1 MCSFN
6 MAAREDQE
14 LSLLELASAKLTNAQ
29 NVMAEAGDSVNSKV
43 SDALRLMAETSALL
57 KEDLDN
63 ARARK
68 ETVEE
73 MTRTLNHVHFA

>member
-29 NVMAEAGDSVNSKV
+29 NVMAEAGDSVNSKLQ
-43 SDALRLMAETSALL
+43 SI
-57 KEDLDN
+57 
-63 ARARK
+63 
-68 ETVEE
+68 
-73 MTRTLNHVHFA
+73 